1 MSWTTYESTLGPL
14 TLIGGAGDLRRV
26 CFPERV
32 PSLAESDRDPGAFA
46 DATRQLDQYFA
57 GERQTFDL
65 PLRPEGTAFE
75 QRVWSA
81 LQGIAY
87 GRTTTYGALAR
98 QVGVSPDSAAP
109 EARVVAWAISRTP
122 TPIVVPCHRVIGAD
136 GSLTGY
142 GGGLR
147 RKQALLEF
155 EAAGGAPAILRDR
168 WTQEQLALL

>member
-1 MSWTTYESTLGPL
+1 
-14 TLIGGAGDLRRV
+14 
-26 CFPERV
+26 
-32 PSLAESDRDPGAFA
+32 
-46 DATRQLDQYFA
+46 
-57 GERQTFDL
+57 
-65 PLRPEGTAFE
+65 
-75 QRVWSA
+75 VWSA

-98 QVGVSPDSAAP
+98 EVGVRPDSAAP

-147 RKQALLEF
+147 RKRALLEF
-155 EAAGGAPAILRDR
+155 EAGGGVPATLRDR
-168 WTQEQLALL
+168 WNQEQLALL